1 MKRVCFWALTAFCA
15 VLLVVACCF
24 IAALIGDTIALRP
37 TKEVVTSSPVE
48 ETIEAITEE
57 GTTASPANI
66 IEVVMEEFVV
76 SLPVETEETT
86 KAVENVPVS
95 PEDAWVVAYQEA
107 RAHLN
112 PNLVMEM
119 ALVISGEAWR
129 PATHRTAAAACVWG
143 VLNQVDAG
151 DYESIW
157 HALANPGN
165 LTGYWGLPADF
176 EPSDIA
182 LDIAADVLAR
192 YQMECEGWE
201 DVGRALPKGYTQ
213 WHGTGRINYFFE
225 SSGRRFENG
234 TDRLAWAKAHAWDW
248 SLPSP
253 YED

>member
-1 MKRVCFWALTAFCA
+1 MKRMLVWAITALCA
-15 VLLVVACCF
+15 IPLVVACCF
-24 IAALIGDTIALRP
+24 IAAMIGDAIALRP
-37 TKEVVTSSPVE
+37 TEEVVASSPVE
-48 ETIEAITEE
+48 ETTEAITEE
-57 GTTASPANI
+57 ETTASPVDI
-66 IEVVMEEFVV
+66 TEVVTEELTVP
-76 SLPVETEETT
+76 LPVEIEETT
-86 KAVENVPVS
+86 KVAESVPIS
-95 PEDAWVVAYQEA
+95 PEDAWAAAYEKA

-143 VLNQVDAG
+143 VLNQADAG

-165 LTGYWGLPADF
+165 LTGYWGLPAGF
-176 EPSDIA
+176 QPSEVA

-201 DVGRALPKGYTQ
+201 DVGRVLPKGYTQ
-213 WHGTGRINYFFE
+213 WHGTGRVNYFFE
-225 SSGRRFENG
+225 SPGRRFEG
-234 TDRLAWAKAHAWDW
+234 GADRLAWARAHTWDW

-253 YED
+253 YGD